1 VTTLLTEWAG
11 SLHQTFRLLPDA
23 SDRLVIFLDSDGRTP
38 DHVLAALPYD
48 AARSSNSSGVPDSK
62 RYRDP
67 KQVFQTVGL
76 LYEGEDGL
84 IHVTHFGRTTLRFL
98 SVLSDANA
106 VVLGAHAA
114 YALAGCQLR
123 NPTGAGKRYDASME
137 VFPFAFIWRAML
149 ELDLK
154 ISSDELNC
162 EIFYTRNEDDLA
174 AAIDRIAN
182 AREHGDA
189 SLMRPRVLT
198 GRAANDR
205 IISWIALAGFGY
217 TLLLDKSNDPGRTY
231 YSIRDD
237 AVPVL
242 ERASSMRLP
251 HREFTSTAEYVEYI
265 SDLAGLPPTLPAPDH
280 FAVSPAPARDS

>member
-1 VTTLLTEWAG
+1 
-11 SLHQTFRLLPDA
+11 
-23 SDRLVIFLDSDGRTP
+23 
-38 DHVLAALPYD
+38 
-48 AARSSNSSGVPDSK
+48 
-62 RYRDP
+62 
-67 KQVFQTVGL
+67 
-76 LYEGEDGL
+76 
-84 IHVTHFGRTTLRFL
+84 
-98 SVLSDANA
+98 
-106 VVLGAHAA
+106 
-114 YALAGCQLR
+114 
-123 NPTGAGKRYDASME
+123 ME

-182 AREHGDA
+182 AREHGGNA

-231 YSIRDD
+231 YRIRDD

-265 SDLAGLPPTLPAPDH
+265 SDLAGLPPTLPVPDH
-280 FAVSPAPARDS
+280 LAVSPTPARDGSLAISSSATEEKISEVVAVCNRYGTTWSSLLPEYPAQGSRILRYMRHSASQAIH